1 MAATLPVGSSDG
13 RKSFISGW
21 IGRSFLCLS
30 ALILHVKLLS
40 STLVRFPPSPPPLVS
55 LSLFPFQSLN
65 TPRFHCPGEGAPGK
79 APQAGR
85 PRAYSRHF
93 GVISEVILASFLG
106 LIRVIFAS
114 YWSHFLGH
122 FWVIFGSFLGHFWV
136 IIGSLLG
143 HFWVIL
149 GLIRVILGLIRVIF
163 ASYWSHFSGH
173 FLVIFASYLRHFC
186 VIFASFLRHFCVIF
200 ASYWSHFLGQFF
212 GHI

>member
-40 STLVRFPPSPPPLVS
+40 STLVRFPPSPPLVS

-114 YWSHFLGH
+114 YWSHF
-122 FWVIFGSFLGHFWV
+122 
-136 IIGSLLG
+136 
-143 HFWVIL
+143 
-149 GLIRVILGLIRVIF
+149 
-163 ASYWSHFSGH
+163 SGH
-173 FLVIFASYLRHFC
+173 FLVIFASFLRHFC
-186 VIFASFLRHFCVIF
+186 VIFASFLRHFCVILE
-200 ASYWSHFLGQFF
+200 SFF
-212 GHI
+212 GSIFWSYLSHIWVILGSFWGSY